1 MQAADEVLEEV
12 LVAQDLVYMFYIV
25 GMAAFGWLACNKA
38 LDALQLSLG
47 ACCSGCTSSCHA
59 GKSAAHCCLNADV
72 HLLKVNT
79 ADDTATSTSQSEE
92 QEDLCSTVHTEH
104 SDWMAILE
112 HYNVLEAP
120 SGAWQ
125 NSTSSQHAGRSWNSL
140 TLPAMMLPRD
150 AGILLL
156 EEWGALSVAPGAWS
170 KRHREPG
177 PTLLAGSPVSRK
189 GILDEPLSD

>member
-1 MQAADEVLEEV
+1 MQAADEVLDDV
-12 LVAQDLVYMFYIV
+12 LIYQDLVYIFYIV

-47 ACCSGCTSSCHA
+47 KDYVNPSPV
-59 GKSAAHCCLNADV
+59 GKKTAHCCRSSDV
-72 HLLKVNT
+72 DLLKVNSSADAT
-79 ADDTATSTSQSEE
+79 ATATSPSDEH
-92 QEDLCSTVHTEH
+92 DNLCPAVPIER
-104 SDWMAILE
+104 SDWTTIME

-125 NSTSSQHAGRSWNSL
+125 NNQSGKHAGRSWNSL
-140 TLPAMMLPRD
+140 ALPAMMLPRD

-177 PTLLAGSPVSRK
+177 PTLLSGSRISRK
-189 GILDEPLSD
+189 ESFSD